1 MLKHNESFDLESLSA
16 TSIDADELF
25 NDVVDVDEDDK
36 SSQEQNEAED
46 EASVADNKDSEP
58 KSKPVS
64 STDADDDAEYS
75 EDDDEVITDDDKA
88 VVHDELV
95 EKLADAMSDDDLD
108 DDDDDEE
115 EEEEVSF
122 PKISSITGLGRILRN
137 DGFKLSVFNI
147 KDTLIRYLEMFGER
161 KIARHVLDQDSHT
174 FYEIHAVYIPGAV
187 VYNMLTKIGF
197 KPLHPTDLD
206 GNYPKDMRYEVA
218 MSNGDLNINVFGGLQ
233 QHAPTEET
241 VIRNLYDWE
250 KKRYN
255 VGVATASAL
264 SPEIAIKNNS
274 YDISKNLVLAAL
286 QSRSLNRKEM
296 AEEFLAQA
304 MNSEGIDAFI
314 DSLASPSSFE
324 RQPSYVE
331 IYDESDFENS
341 DDEDVTDNERI
352 EALEPK
358 ESGDLFKYED

>member
-1 MLKHNESFDLESLSA
+1 M
-16 TSIDADELF
+16 TDE
-25 NDVVDVDEDDK
+25 
-36 SSQEQNEAED
+36 
-46 EASVADNKDSEP
+46 
-58 KSKPVS
+58 
-64 STDADDDAEYS
+64 
-75 EDDDEVITDDDKA
+75 
-88 VVHDELV
+88 
-95 EKLADAMSDDDLD
+95 DLD
-108 DDDDDEE
+108 DEETEE
-115 EEEEVSF
+115 ETEEEVSY
-122 PKISSITGLGRILRN
+122 PKISSITGLARILRN

-174 FYEIHAVYIPGAV
+174 FYEIHAVYIPGAI

-206 GNYPKDMRYEVA
+206 GNYPKDMRYEVV

-255 VGVATASAL
+255 VGVATASAV
-264 SPEIAIKNNS
+264 SQDIAVKNNS

-286 QSRSLNRKEM
+286 QSLSLNRKEM
-296 AEEFLAQA
+296 SEEFLTQA

-331 IYDESDFENS
+331 ISDESDFEDTTDS
-341 DDEDVTDNERI
+341 DVTDNERI

>member
-1 MLKHNESFDLESLSA
+1 MNSRF
-16 TSIDADELF
+16 IIICNYFIILF
-25 NDVVDVDEDDK
+25 
-36 SSQEQNEAED
+36 
-46 EASVADNKDSEP
+46 
-58 KSKPVS
+58 
-64 STDADDDAEYS
+64 
-75 EDDDEVITDDDKA
+75 
-88 VVHDELV
+88 
-95 EKLADAMSDDDLD
+95 
-108 DDDDDEE
+108 
-115 EEEEVSF
+115 
-122 PKISSITGLGRILRN
+122 G
-137 DGFKLSVFNI
+137 VFFII

-174 FYEIHAVYIPGAV
+174 FYEIHAVYIPGAI

-206 GNYPKDMRYEVA
+206 GNYPKDMRYEVV

-255 VGVATASAL
+255 VGVATASAV
-264 SPEIAIKNNS
+264 SQDIAVKNNS

-286 QSRSLNRKEM
+286 QSLSLNRKEM
-296 AEEFLAQA
+296 SEEFLTQA

-331 IYDESDFENS
+331 ISDESDFEDTTDS
-341 DDEDVTDNERI
+341 DVTDNERI